1 MGSQIIQEKERIV
14 WARGEIDFGNV
25 EGFNA
30 ELQAAVRESS
40 HGFVIDLSGATY
52 MDSAGV
58 QAILWAYRSVLDAGG
73 RLALV
78 ITHPN
83 VQDIFVL
90 IGVDRLPDLA
100 ICDSVESA
108 VKAIQ

>member
-1 MGSQIIQEKERIV
+1 MESQAIKEKERIV

-25 EGFNA
+25 EGLNA
-30 ELQAAVRESS
+30 ELSAAVKESP

-52 MDSAGV
+52 LDSAGV
-58 QAILWAYRSVLDAGG
+58 QAILWTYRSILDAGG
-73 RLALV
+73 KLALV

-83 VQDIFVL
+83 VKDIFVV
-90 IGVDRLPDLA
+90 IGADRLPDLF

>member
-1 MGSQIIQEKERIV
+1 MGPQAIQEKERIV

-30 ELQAAVRESS
+30 ELETAVRESPR
-40 HGFVIDLSGATY
+40 GFVIDLSGATY

-58 QAILWAYRSVLDAGG
+58 QATLWAYRSILDAGG

-90 IGVDRLPDLA
+90 IGVDRLSGLF
-100 ICDSVESA
+100 ICDNVESA